1 MTDKPSF
8 GGYRWEGILSYY
20 RFEETKVFHDSINW
34 EALCQ
39 YASKL
44 NNNEP
49 CTMDSQ
55 TTMGGRNLIRIV
67 VFNSGTRWIARFRI
81 PSPHLDQVDTA
92 DRVLKSEVDCMQL
105 VRERTSVPVPAVFGY
120 IADPANDIGGSF
132 ILMEC
137 LPGNAAASLQHSLP
151 MSPEQR
157 KSLYG
162 GMARFQ
168 VT

>member
-1 MTDKPSF
+1 MTDKPGF
-8 GGYRWEGILSYY
+8 GGYKWEGILSCY
-20 RFEETKVFHDSINW
+20 RFEETKAFHDRIDW

-55 TTMGGRNLIRIV
+55 TTMGGKNLVRIII
-67 VFNSGTRWIARFRI
+67 FKSGSRWIVRFRI
-81 PSPHLDQVDTA
+81 PSSHVNGFATTDS
-92 DRVLKSEVDCMQL
+92 VLESELDCMQL
-105 VRERTSVPVPAVFGY
+105 VRERTKVPVPTVFGY
-120 IADPANDIGGSF
+120 NANPKNNIGGSF

-137 LPGNAAASLQHSLP
+137 LPGNAAVNLHQSVP

-157 KSLYG
+157 TSLYG
-162 GMARFQ
+162 GMARSQ

>member
-1 MTDKPSF
+1 MTDDSSF
-8 GGYRWEGILSYY
+8 GGYKWEGILSCY
-20 RFEETKVFHDSINW
+20 RFEKTKAFHDSINW

-55 TTMGGRNLIRIV
+55 TTMGGRNLVRIIL
-67 VFNSGTRWIARFRI
+67 FKSGTRWIVRFRM
-81 PSPHLDQVDTA
+81 PSSHIDEFDTA
-92 DRVLKSEVDCMQL
+92 NRVLQSEVDCMQL
-105 VRERTSVPVPAVFGY
+105 VREQTSVPVPTVFGY
-120 IADPANDIGGSF
+120 NADSENEIGGSF

-137 LPGNAAASLQHSLP
+137 LPGNTAVNLQHSVP

-157 KSLYG
+157 TSLNG
-162 GMARFQ
+162 EMARFQ